1 MSTNVMN
8 GLEPSPAN
16 RQSVAARVFDPSAMD
31 RTAPSGDKV
40 LPDSEIMQILIV
52 DDDYDV
58 LKLVARM
65 ATILGYRPT
74 TAEDALE
81 ALSRLNKKHYDLVLT
96 DYKMPFID
104 GYELAGQIKKKRSG
118 TKVIIM
124 TGHCDQTF
132 AAHFYANFEQGRPF
146 PAVESVTDMLEGS
159 DVVDGLLL
167 KPFNLQ
173 TMKEKLEWAGKL
185 NVGRLT
191 P

>member
-74 TAEDALE
+74 TAEDALD

-132 AAHFYANFEQGRPF
+132 
-146 PAVESVTDMLEGS
+146 TDMLEGS

-173 TMKEKLEWAGKL
+173 TMKEKLEWAGKFHI
-185 NVGRLT
+185 GRLT